1 MNQSIKQELSAMFS
15 TTSAKSSGAVAKRVK
30 SDKRE
35 FSLYYGQDANTLT
48 KIAAKLKPI
57 CYVMERYNSVI
68 EGETSNE
75 EAVAIITEEIKRL
88 NNGSYIVD

>member
-15 TTSAKSSGAVAKRVK
+15 TTSAKSSGAV
-30 SDKRE
+30 DKRE

-57 CYVMERYNSVI
+57 CSVMERYNSII